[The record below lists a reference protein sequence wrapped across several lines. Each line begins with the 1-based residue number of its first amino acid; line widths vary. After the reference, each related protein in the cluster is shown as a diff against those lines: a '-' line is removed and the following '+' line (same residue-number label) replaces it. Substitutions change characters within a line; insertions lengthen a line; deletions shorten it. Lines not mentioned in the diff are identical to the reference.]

1 MRARSSRRRARNR
14 IAAELSQ
21 RAEREGASR
30 RHQLPELSAQAL
42 QELVQSSMQRDSSS
56 AESPLS
62 SVGGLQGLLS
72 ALRSSATNGIEASE
86 TDMSNRRELY
96 GANEVAKRSEQSF
109 LNIVKD
115 AANDSTLWILCSS
128 GAISLVLGALFENDS
143 SNGWLEGA
151 SILSAVVIIVGVT
164 AANNYQKEREFASL
178 NEESDAALAVRAI
191 RGSSELSLPTR
202 SLVVGDVVLCE
213 GGDVIPADGVLLEGL
228 SHQTLP

>member
-1 MRARSSRRRARNR
+1 
-14 IAAELSQ
+14 
-21 RAEREGASR
+21 
-30 RHQLPELSAQAL
+30 
-42 QELVQSSMQRDSSS
+42 MQRDSSS

-96 GANEVAKRSEQSF
+96 GTNEVAKRSEQSF

-128 GAISLVLGALFENDS
+128 GAISLVLGALFENDN

-151 SILSAVVIIVGVT
+151 SILGAVVIIVGVT
-164 AANNYQKEREFASL
+164 AANNYQQEREFASL

-228 SHQTLP
+228 SHQALP

>member
-1 MRARSSRRRARNR
+1 
-14 IAAELSQ
+14 
-21 RAEREGASR
+21 
-30 RHQLPELSAQAL
+30 
-42 QELVQSSMQRDSSS
+42 MQRDSSS

-96 GANEVAKRSEQSF
+96 GTNEVAKRSEQSF

-151 SILSAVVIIVGVT
+151 SILGAVVIIVGVT

-228 SHQTLP
+228 SHQALP